1 MLLSLP
7 SSISAA
13 SSQGGNKM
21 NVLVIGAAG
30 KTGSLVVE
38 RAVAA
43 GHVVSAFVR
52 NTATYLPPANVRVIL
67 GDATDQASVDK
78 AVAGQDAVIDT
89 IAGKTPYRKTSLE
102 RSVVGAV
109 VRSMKANGARRIIVI
124 SSFGVGDSADQA
136 SWFVEHVIVPTWL
149 RGSTE
154 DKTAAEAVVRT
165 SGIAFVIVRPA
176 MLTDEAATGKVKVF
190 RGHDTAH
197 KITRADVAQFCVDQL
212 TSDEHV
218 GSAVTIA
225 NS

>member
-1 MLLSLP
+1 
-7 SSISAA
+7 
-13 SSQGGNKM
+13 M

-30 KTGSLVVE
+30 KTGSLVIE
-38 RAVAA
+38 MAVAA
-43 GHVVSAFVR
+43 GHAVTAFVR
-52 NTATYLPPANVRVIL
+52 DAATYHTPANVRVVV
-67 GDATDQASVDK
+67 GDATDRASVDN
-78 AVAGQDAVIDT
+78 AVVGQDAVIDT

-102 RSVVGAV
+102 RRAAGAV
-109 VRSMKANGARRIIVI
+109 VASMKANGARRIIVI

-136 SWFVEHVIVPTWL
+136 SWFVKHVIVPTWL

-154 DKTAAEAVVRT
+154 DKAAAEAAVRA

-190 RGHDTAH
+190 QGHETAH

-218 GSAVTIA
+218 GGAVTIA